1 MHVGCLFTRLKKRVK
16 LTTSPIPV
24 RLLANPYQYAFS
36 TGFAK
41 RKATKKSNKAR
52 HKTHDPAVACI
63 IIPPHLF
70 PKVDLNHPPP
80 FLSIK
85 SLNQG

>member
-1 MHVGCLFTRLKKRVK
+1 MFVYAVKKRVK

-24 RLLANPYQYAFS
+24 RLLASPYQYAFQRARQ
-36 TGFAK
+36 TQ
-41 RKATKKSNKAR
+41 ATKSSNKTR